1 MARAP
6 HAHPHYGLH
15 QHTSHAQRLSDRL
28 QPQGV
33 LVPANLFGT
42 RKNVVPVMSVYGLD
56 EQTSHAQRLSDHL
69 PHPFLFLV

>member
-15 QHTSHAQRLSDRL
+15 QHSSHAQRLSDHV

-33 LVPANLFGT
+33 LVPADRLWCQASRLFSGF
-42 RKNVVPVMSVYGLD
+42 S
-56 EQTSHAQRLSDHL
+56 AC
-69 PHPFLFLV
+69 